1 MKPKKR
7 GQTMHAVIDAPA
19 DPLLLPK
26 ATADILKVK
35 EPTLATWRSKKLYPL
50 PYVKIGKLIRY
61 RRSDV
66 LAFLD
71 FCSRG
76 GLDDEA
82 R

>member
-1 MKPKKR
+1 
-7 GQTMHAVIDAPA
+7 MHTVIDVPA
-19 DPLLLPK
+19 DPLLLPPE
-26 ATADILKVK
+26 TAEILKVK
-35 EPTLATWRSKKLYPL
+35 ETTLTTWRSKKRYEL

-71 FCSRG
+71 FCTKS
-76 GLDDEA
+76 GLSDDEG